1 MPYYKFEEDD
11 LFHNVIKTYPECVF
25 FISHGKVYYNNKFL
39 KSGNYSNLISHV
51 PNGAISLYELNVD
64 RNTDDDGA
72 YVFIHP
78 FISKDG
84 SFSSFKTISSEEYNK
99 DFLYGAKLT
108 GSYPLS
114 ASISREYFA
123 QGLPQNLQELDS
135 LDGVEVSSQSDV
147 VIDPQSGQ
155 KEPKTDIVKLQKKHI
170 LALKNTLN
178 YYTYMSQHYI
188 FSSSKDP
195 FNPQFLRADDPLSY
209 HAWDKAYQ
217 ELGLID
223 IPSIFYGSS
232 IKKGSVSL
240 KFYTSGS
247 LIAELQ
253 DRNRNGELIEVKTSN
268 TSMATGSVAG
278 VVLYKEGFIVLTGS
292 WDLTSSTA
300 PTHKEEYTA
309 GSLSLPKWV
318 YFGEGANDNS
328 GSLVTG
334 SSFQLA
340 FSGTN
345 HIPTVTMLAHA
356 KRGELNHSNNPTYI
370 TYGQN
375 TGSMT
380 GSGEFGY
387 YKEAENISIKNT
399 ISSSYGCDF
408 TGSFKKQTFINKI
421 GLYDEN
427 KNLIAVAK
435 MATPVRKLE
444 TDEYTFK
451 LKLDL

>member
-1 MPYYKFEEDD
+1 
-11 LFHNVIKTYPECVF
+11 
-25 FISHGKVYYNNKFL
+25 
-39 KSGNYSNLISHV
+39 
-51 PNGAISLYELNVD
+51 
-64 RNTDDDGA
+64 
-72 YVFIHP
+72 
-78 FISKDG
+78 
-84 SFSSFKTISSEEYNK
+84 
-99 DFLYGAKLT
+99 
-108 GSYPLS
+108 
-114 ASISREYFA
+114 
-123 QGLPQNLQELDS
+123 
-135 LDGVEVSSQSDV
+135 
-147 VIDPQSGQ
+147 
-155 KEPKTDIVKLQKKHI
+155 
-170 LALKNTLN
+170 
-178 YYTYMSQHYI
+178 MSQHYI

-240 KFYTSGS
+240 KFYASGS
-247 LIAELQ
+247 LMAELQ

-268 TSMATGSVAG
+268 TSMSTGSVAG

-292 WDLTSSTA
+292 WNLTSSTG
-300 PTHKEEYTA
+300 PTHKEEYMNIE
-309 GSLSLPKWV
+309 SSYQSPKWV
-318 YFGEGANDNS
+318 YFGSGANETTA
-328 GSLVTG
+328 SLASG

-387 YKEAENISIKNT
+387 YKEADNISIKNT

-408 TGSFKKQTFINKI
+408 TSSFKKQTFINKI

-427 KNLIAVAK
+427 KKSYCGCKNGH
-435 MATPVRKLE
+435 PRK
-444 TDEYTFK
+444 K
-451 LKLDL
+451 ARNR

>member
-1 MPYYKFEEDD
+1 
-11 LFHNVIKTYPECVF
+11 
-25 FISHGKVYYNNKFL
+25 
-39 KSGNYSNLISHV
+39 
-51 PNGAISLYELNVD
+51 
-64 RNTDDDGA
+64 
-72 YVFIHP
+72 
-78 FISKDG
+78 
-84 SFSSFKTISSEEYNK
+84 
-99 DFLYGAKLT
+99 
-108 GSYPLS
+108 
-114 ASISREYFA
+114 
-123 QGLPQNLQELDS
+123 
-135 LDGVEVSSQSDV
+135 
-147 VIDPQSGQ
+147 
-155 KEPKTDIVKLQKKHI
+155 
-170 LALKNTLN
+170 
-178 YYTYMSQHYI
+178 MS
-188 FSSSKDP
+188 
-195 FNPQFLRADDPLSY
+195 
-209 HAWDKAYQ
+209 
-217 ELGLID
+217 
-223 IPSIFYGSS
+223 
-232 IKKGSVSL
+232 
-240 KFYTSGS
+240 
-247 LIAELQ
+247 
-253 DRNRNGELIEVKTSN
+253 
-268 TSMATGSVAG
+268 TGSVAG

>member
-25 FISHGKVYYNNKFL
+25 FISRGKVYYNNKFL
-39 KSGNYSNLISHV
+39 KSGNYSNLISHI
-51 PNGAISLYELNVD
+51 PNGAVSLYELNVD
-64 RNTDDDGA
+64 RNTDTDGA

-78 FISKDG
+78 FVSKDG
-84 SFSSFKTISSEEYNK
+84 SFSSFKSISSEEYNK

-114 ASISREYFA
+114 ASITRKYFPEE
-123 QGLPQNLQELDS
+123 LPQNLRELDWDINTKYNNLEAIS
-135 LDGVEVSSQSDV
+135 KSNV
-147 VIDPQSGQ
+147 VTDPQNNAN
-155 KEPKTDIVKLQKKHI
+155 ETKTDVINLQKKHI
-170 LALKNTLN
+170 LALKNTLD

-188 FSSSKDP
+188 FSSSTDP
-195 FNPQFLRADDPLSY
+195 FNPNRTLGY
-209 HAWDKAYQ
+209 HAWDKGYQ

-232 IKKGSVSL
+232 IKKGSVNL

-292 WDLTSSTA
+292 WDLNSA
-300 PTHKEEYTA
+300 DKEEYLNVE
-309 GSLSLPKWV
+309 SSYQSPKWV
-318 YFGEGANDNS
+318 YFGVGTNDNS
-328 GSLVTG
+328 GSLASG

-387 YKEAENISIKNT
+387 YKEADNISIKNT
-399 ISSSYGCDF
+399 ISSSYGGDF